1 MRREHYGNF
10 SVAHI
15 VMSAEA
21 LQRAGVPPPRPEGP
35 RVARCFHAR
44 GENVVQ
50 ATLSSVMHEQ
60 RKVSKESYL
69 KSLDSTSSHS
79 STDFKSESLPVD

>member
-1 MRREHYGNF
+1 MRHEHCGNF

-21 LQRAGVPPPRPEGP
+21 LQQAGGYPRLEGR

-44 GENVVQ
+44 GETVVQ
-50 ATLSSVMHEQ
+50 ATLSVLHARPAQSSE
-60 RKVSKESYL
+60 RKVL
-69 KSLDSTSSHS
+69 KVRGLRIIA
-79 STDFKSESLPVD
+79 